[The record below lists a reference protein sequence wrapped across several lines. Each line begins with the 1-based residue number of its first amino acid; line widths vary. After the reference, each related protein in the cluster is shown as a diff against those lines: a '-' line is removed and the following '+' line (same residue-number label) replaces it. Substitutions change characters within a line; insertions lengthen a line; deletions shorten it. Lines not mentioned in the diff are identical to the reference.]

1 MDIMTPNF
9 AVTPSLQPVFTR
21 LREILASQTSGLRVV
36 HDSTDRYRLEAPIGP
51 ATLQAW
57 GGRVRTPMIP
67 VAWVEVRKAYVSYHL
82 MGISGNA
89 RVMDSLSPALRG
101 RMQGTSCF
109 NFKSVDEAIVRELA
123 GVTIESV
130 RGMKKAGYIE

>member
-1 MDIMTPNF
+1 M

-21 LREILASQTSGLRVV
+21 LRDILAGQASAFSVA
-36 HDSTDRYRLEAPIGP
+36 HDSAERYGLEAPIGP

-89 RVMDSLSPALRG
+89 RVMDSLSPALRA

-109 NFKSVDEAIVRELA
+109 NFTSVGDAIVRELER
-123 GVTIESV
+123 VTAESL
-130 RGMKKAGYIE
+130 RGMKTAGYIAGS